1 MLPPFE
7 IVARLRPIDL
17 IAPGS
22 RTTDTGP
29 GPHPLEAV
37 APYVGATLAP
47 AGDSAAIT
55 LAAGDGVRLAGTL
68 GDGAIGLTVRTAAGA
83 ESTHRSRRMG
93 ALKATPDRI
102 ALTLTGVH
110 LTVWSADGDEWVV
123 RGRVDLLDLVDTRD
137 GAWLASLTVEYDGGP
152 GEHGDFGQLG
162 LRDTRVVTHADGTP
176 YSPDGWVWLTATHAG
191 PGFFDTAHTGV
202 WRLDPRTLALE
213 HRAHLFFRR
222 PTLPGVYGDH
232 ATHLVR
238 DRDAWLVATSTWGDF
253 DRRTPSVGVTLARTD
268 ADLTTGRHVL
278 HTTALDLPLDGLR
291 SRGQWDPHLVLVDGT
306 WHVGFASARKFFRFH
321 PALATGPSLDELTL
335 RSAAHDR
342 RATEGVTML
351 QIGGEWRL
359 LASDGRDG
367 RRGQRE
373 RFPVFDLEL
382 TEIGALAA
390 PYPTNIPWPSLVRL
404 DDGWLM
410 ATFNGART
418 GGPLPGYGTH
428 GDLVVMR
435 ERPPGAD
442 TLVTSATPPRGTP

>member
-1 MLPPFE
+1 MLPAFE

-22 RTTDTGP
+22 RTPGAGA
-29 GPHPLEAV
+29 GPHGLGAV
-37 APYVGATLAP
+37 APYVAATLALE
-47 AGDSAAIT
+47 AGSAGISMVAS
-55 LAAGDGVRLAGTL
+55 DGVRLTGRYE
-68 GDGAIGLTVRTAAGA
+68 DGAIGLTVRTAAGI

-93 ALKATPDRI
+93 ALPARPEAI
-102 ALTLTGVH
+102 ALTLTGIH
-110 LTVWSADGDEWVV
+110 LTVWSRGPDPARPPGDWIA
-123 RGRVDLLDLVDTRD
+123 RGRVGLLDLVDTRD
-137 GAWLASLTVEYDGGP
+137 EAWLASLGVEYDGGP

-162 LRDTRVVTHADGTP
+162 LRDTRVVTHADGSP

-202 WRLDPRTLALE
+202 WRLDPATLTLE

-238 DRDAWLVATSTWGDF
+238 DGDEWLVATSTWGDF
-253 DRRTPSVGVTLARTD
+253 DRRRPAVGVTLARTP

-278 HTTALDLPLDGLR
+278 DTTPLDLPLGGLR
-291 SRGQWDPHLVLVDGT
+291 SRGQWDPHLVRIDTT

-321 PALATGPSLDELTL
+321 PALATGPSLDDLTL
-335 RSAAHDR
+335 RTAAMDR
-342 RATEGVTML
+342 RATEGVTL
-351 QIGGEWRL
+351 LRLDDGHWRL

-373 RFPVFDLEL
+373 RFPVFDLDL
-382 TEIGALAA
+382 TEIGALSA
-390 PYPTNIPWPSLVRL
+390 PYPSNIPWPTLVHL

-410 ATFNGART
+410 ATFNATRS

-435 ERPPGAD
+435 ER
-442 TLVTSATPPRGTP
+442 R